1 MLCVYGRGNVKLD
14 KDTMHMALKSTR
26 MAYKEICDVSRIP
39 YNP

>member
-14 KDTMHMALKSTR
+14 KDTLHMALKSTR
-26 MAYKEICDVSRIP
+26 MAYKESDVSRIP